1 MDDHC
6 CNVMIDLFEELQ
18 FPRLKVFSLYGC
30 PMKTDTFIRLCDYIA
45 TSSHP
50 HLEELTLGRRSRKGE

>member
-18 FPRLKVFSLYGC
+18 FPKLKVFSLYGC
-30 PMKTDTFIRLCDYIA
+30 PMKTETFVRLCNYIA

-50 HLEELTLGRRSRKGE
+50 HLEELTIGS